1 MVKQCKLFS
10 FFFFLFKRENVFK
23 RSKYCIFSSKNDE
36 LKMKK
41 LLNKGEISELEPL
54 TSNLIIAKRKVPLVF
69 DKAVYVGFSILE
81 ISKMHMY
88 NLFYFVLK
96 PKWPLKLM
104 YM

>member
-1 MVKQCKLFS
+1 
-10 FFFFLFKRENVFK
+10 
-23 RSKYCIFSSKNDE
+23 
-36 LKMKK
+36 MKK